1 MENIIEVKNLTKY
14 YGKTLAVDR
23 IDFEVKK
30 GEIFGFLG
38 PNGAGKSTTI
48 NMLCTIIGKS
58 DGELYV
64 GGDDVTKK
72 QDEVRKKIGIVF
84 QERTLDEKLTARENL
99 YIHGRLYHIPKK
111 EISERIG
118 TVLEVV
124 GLSDK
129 KKDLVSSFSG
139 GMKRMITPI
148 TITRI
153 PTYSKVKGKRLC
165 PATIYMAIPI
175 NILKTEANIC
185 SKKLVWYFFMKS
197 IRIIGRIIIMIPA
210 MMRRIPTPMLIPT
223 FAPVLMIRTSCVD
236 ECRISGGNSDHH
248 G

>member
-14 YGKTLAVDR
+14 YGKTLAVDG

-64 GGDDVTKK
+64 GGDDVTQK

-111 EISERIG
+111 DINERIEK
-118 TVLEVV
+118 VMEVV

-129 KKDLVSSFSG
+129 KNDLVGSFSG
-139 GMKRMITPI
+139 GI
-148 TITRI
+148 
-153 PTYSKVKGKRLC
+153 
-165 PATIYMAIPI
+165 
-175 NILKTEANIC
+175 
-185 SKKLVWYFFMKS
+185 
-197 IRIIGRIIIMIPA
+197 
-210 MMRRIPTPMLIPT
+210 
-223 FAPVLMIRTSCVD
+223 
-236 ECRISGGNSDHH
+236 
-248 G
+248 